1 MDLYELIQR
10 ARKKDADSCYEII
23 VKFEGLIKKYA
34 RKLAYEDAQSD
45 LICFLVELLYSFPLE
60 RLKNKDDGYIVSY
73 LARCIK
79 NQYILL
85 LKREIEKKREIYFTE
100 MSEAQEFRV
109 KTQMAVEDCY
119 EGLIFIEIK
128 AILNKKEWFIIE
140 QIFIKGRTAAEIGN
154 LMGVTRQAVNQIK
167 IRSLKKIK
175 RVLSPEK

>member
-1 MDLYELIQR
+1 M
-10 ARKKDADSCYEII
+10 
-23 VKFEGLIKKYA
+23 
-34 RKLAYEDAQSD
+34 
-45 LICFLVELLYSFPLE
+45 
-60 RLKNKDDGYIVSY
+60 
-73 LARCIK
+73 
-79 NQYILL
+79 

-154 LMGVTRQAVNQIK
+154 LMGVTPAGGEPDKNPFFEENQTGTEPGKVNSHYFFFQNYPK
-167 IRSLKKIK
+167 LYFR
-175 RVLSPEK
+175 

>member
-10 ARKKDADSCYEII
+10 ARKKDADSW
-23 VKFEGLIKKYA
+23 
-34 RKLAYEDAQSD
+34 
-45 LICFLVELLYSFPLE
+45 
-60 RLKNKDDGYIVSY
+60 Y

-167 IRSLKKIK
+167 IRSLRKIK

>member
-1 MDLYELIQR
+1 M
-10 ARKKDADSCYEII
+10 
-23 VKFEGLIKKYA
+23 
-34 RKLAYEDAQSD
+34 
-45 LICFLVELLYSFPLE
+45 
-60 RLKNKDDGYIVSY
+60 
-73 LARCIK
+73 
-79 NQYILL
+79 
-85 LKREIEKKREIYFTE
+85 
-100 MSEAQEFRV
+100 